1 MATGGL
7 MDTNVPSQLDE
18 DDLRAEIELELP
30 DSGADPYLMAADMD
44 PDAPEIEIIADDDGS
59 VVVDFDP
66 LGMDEFWIDD
76 RVVTINDTP
85 SLRKQLFVLLH
96 EAGHIILRCG
106 DDFSDMFPG
115 AETSKVEI
123 LKEEVMA
130 WEEGLKLAHN
140 LGIEIDLKLWHNFVK
155 KNLFDYVKWAY
166 DPDKFHAETI

>member
-1 MATGGL
+1 MIFSET
-7 MDTNVPSQLDE
+7 TE
-18 DDLRAEIELELP
+18 DHLAAVEIFLSEKY
-30 DSGADPYLMAADMD
+30 D
-44 PDAPEIEIIADDDGS
+44 

-76 RVVTINDTP
+76 RVVTINDTQ

-96 EAGHIILRCG
+96 EAGHIILRFG

-130 WEEGLKLAHN
+130 WEEARKLAK
-140 LGIEIDLKLWHNFVK
+140 KLDIPMGKDWDIHVRQAIMR
-155 KNLFDYVKWAY
+155 YVNWVRLQ
-166 DPDKFHAETI
+166 